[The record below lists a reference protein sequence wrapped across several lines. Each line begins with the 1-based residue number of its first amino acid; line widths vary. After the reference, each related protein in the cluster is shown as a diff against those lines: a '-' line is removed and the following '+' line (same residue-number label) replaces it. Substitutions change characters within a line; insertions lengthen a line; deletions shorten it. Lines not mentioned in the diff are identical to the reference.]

1 MSMRIGP
8 HLSIAKGFPEA
19 GRAAL
24 SIGADTF
31 QFFSRNPRGGSRR
44 DVTAAEVEQW
54 FELKRQHSLGPIVM
68 HIPYTVNL
76 AAPAPATWE
85 FAVQV
90 IREDIVRAAE
100 VGAPFAVTH
109 PGSHTAKSTPEQGL
123 DRIVAALER
132 CRDVFEALHGRANGG
147 SDAAAATSGPAA
159 AASEAAAGDPDRC
172 GPGDVPAAPVLLLET
187 MSGQGSEIGW
197 RPQQLG
203 EIIDRLGRPQWL
215 GVCVDTCH
223 VFAAGYDIRRPGEV
237 DRLAADLDAA
247 VGLDRVRVV
256 HVNDSQAPAG
266 SRRDR
271 HACIGAGEIGL
282 DGLMN
287 LILHPA
293 FAGRP
298 LILETPVEVMPD
310 GWGEEIRI
318 LRQAAAA
325 AGDR

>member
-8 HLSIAKGFPEA
+8 HLSIAKGFPAA
-19 GRAAL
+19 GAAAL
-24 SIGADTF
+24 SIGANTF

-44 DVTAAEVEQW
+44 ALGAAEIEQW
-54 FELKRQHSLGPIVM
+54 LELKRERSLGPIVM

-76 AAPAPATWE
+76 AAPAESTWE

-90 IREDIVRAAE
+90 IREDMVRAAE

-123 DRIVAALER
+123 SRIVEALER
-132 CRDVFEALHGRANGG
+132 CRDVFEALHGQ
-147 SDAAAATSGPAA
+147 
-159 AASEAAAGDPDRC
+159 AAAGEDGPVDDAILRSYGDARF
-172 GPGDVPAAPVLLLET
+172 GPGDVPGAPVLLLET
-187 MSGQGSEIGW
+187 MAGKGSELGW
-197 RPQQLG
+197 RPEHLG
-203 EIIDRLGRPQWL
+203 EIIDRLGRPAWL

-223 VFAAGYDIRRPGEV
+223 VFAAGYDIRRRDEV

-266 SRRDR
+266 SRQDR

-310 GWGEEIRI
+310 GWGEEIRM
-318 LRQAAAA
+318 LREAAAEA
-325 AGDR
+325 AALGQ